1 MNAFADSNINSIINR
16 NENADNFSIP
26 YNKQVTI
33 DELLKRN
40 DELNYL
46 LSKYE
51 YILKEYQNKYGNDLY
66 NQVENKLS
74 ESDNQNMNFFN
85 KNILESVSLVKELE
99 IKLQEKDH
107 IIKQLLNEKAN
118 IESDNNKLK
127 AENYNLEQLNENLQK
142 NNDEIYNALNERT
155 KKKQNNI
162 LNKTLD
168 FNAREK
174 GNEILG
180 DGEVPLNMN
189 SNININKNNI
199 SDQNFYNT
207 MKENYNNFLMK
218 EKKDYQEKYEYE
230 DMIKKY
236 KIENEN
242 LRSQVFSLQ
251 NKLKEEME
259 EITKLENDSNLKQI
273 SINQLEI
280 SVNTLKPQIEE
291 YKNSYE
297 SLENRKNKET
307 DNLLNELKEMR
318 AKLEEYKRK
327 NNKLEDDNSRSKN
340 IIENLNL
347 KIGELNSELQ
357 LLQEMNK
364 FNDDALKINKDS
376 QYLENLNKREIDN
389 LNLEK
394 EKINKKLRMK
404 EEQIRK
410 INAEYSN
417 LFREKINEFENLNS
431 ITKNKYEEI
440 IRNKE
445 NEIKDI
451 KASILTYK
459 FERDKY
465 LSDCNLYKNEYDK
478 INQTFHTENDYYIKQ
493 FEQAKTELNNISSK
507 NNGIINELQ
516 IKNNQLENENKRMND
531 NINSLQNDKKKYE
544 QNIKHLEAENNDLQK
559 ENNYLKQNNDKYMRE
574 KSSYTKELE
583 KLHSQHKYEREQ
595 DKEINQN
602 KIMQLENIVEKQKKQ
617 LSTIEGKAWDM
628 VKKQQAITEK
638 YKKELKETIN
648 YYEGII
654 NGKASNDKF

>member
-162 LNKTLD
+162 FNKTLD

-376 QYLENLNKREIDN
+376 QYLEILNKREIDN

-394 EKINKKLRMK
+394 EKINKKLQMK

-417 LFREKINEFENLNS
+417 LFREKINEFENLNA

-602 KIMQLENIVEKQKKQ
+602 KIIQLENIVEKQKKQ

-654 NGKASNDKF
+654 NGKVSNDKF

>member
-1 MNAFADSNINSIINR
+1 MYDDSNINSIINR
-16 NENADNFSIP
+16 PKNEDNCSIP
-26 YNKQVTI
+26 FNKQAII
-33 DELLKRN
+33 DELLKEN
-40 DELNYL
+40 DNLKYI

-51 YILKEYQNKYGNDLY
+51 YILKEYQNKYGSELY
-66 NQVENKLS
+66 NQVGNQFSEMNNNKINLL
-74 ESDNQNMNFFN
+74 N

-99 IKLQEKDH
+99 IKLEEKDDL
-107 IIKQLLNEKAN
+107 IKHLLNEKAN
-118 IESDNNKLK
+118 LQLDNNNLK
-127 AENYNLEQLNENLQK
+127 AENYKFRQENENLQK
-142 NNDEIYNALNERT
+142 DNDDIYNQLNERT

-162 LNKTLD
+162 FNKTLD
-168 FNAREK
+168 FNARDK
-174 GNEILG
+174 GNDILG
-180 DGEVPLNMN
+180 DGEEPINMN

-199 SDQNFYNT
+199 SNQNFYNT
-207 MKENYNNFLMK
+207 LKENYNNFLMK
-218 EKKDYQEKYEYE
+218 EKKDYQEKHEYE
-230 DMIKKY
+230 DMINKY

-242 LRSQVFSLQ
+242 LRNQVFSLQ

-318 AKLEEYKRK
+318 TKLEDYKRK

-340 IIENLNL
+340 TIENLNL
-347 KIGELNSELQ
+347 KIGDLNSELQ

-364 FNDDALKINKDS
+364 FNNDAIKINKDS
-376 QYLENLNKREIDN
+376 QFLENLNKREIDN

-394 EKINKKLRMK
+394 EKINKKLQMK

-410 INAEYSN
+410 INAEYNN
-417 LFREKINEFENLNS
+417 LFREKIDEFEKLNI

-465 LSDCNLYKNEYDK
+465 LSDYNLYKNEYDK
-478 INQTFHTENDYYIKQ
+478 INQTFHTENDFYIKQ
-493 FEQAKTELNNISSK
+493 FEQAKNELNNISSK
-507 NNGIINELQ
+507 FNGTINDLQ
-516 IKNNQLENENKRMND
+516 IKNNKLENENKRMND
-531 NINSLQNDKKKYE
+531 NINSLQNEKKNYE
-544 QNIKHLEAENNDLQK
+544 QHIKHLEANNNDLQRENNDLRR
-559 ENNYLKQNNDKYMRE
+559 NNDMYMRE
-574 KSSYTKELE
+574 KSSHTKKLEEL
-583 KLHSQHKYEREQ
+583 HTQYKYERDQ

-602 KIMQLENIVEKQKKQ
+602 KIIQLENIVEKQKKQ

-628 VKKQQAITEK
+628 IKKQQAITEK
-638 YKKELKETIN
+638 YKKELKDTIS

-654 NGKASNDKF
+654 NGKVSNDKF

>member
-1 MNAFADSNINSIINR
+1 MNAYADSNINSIINR

-162 LNKTLD
+162 FNKTLD

-394 EKINKKLRMK
+394 EKINKKLQMK

-417 LFREKINEFENLNS
+417 LFREKINEFENLNA

-602 KIMQLENIVEKQKKQ
+602 KIIQLENIVEKQKKQ